1 MRIHLNVMLAFSLT
15 EEALE
20 MKRFILISALVILVA
35 SSCSNT
41 NIEIN
46 ENAEIVLKD
55 ELQSLYAE
63 IIIKHDYHDIET
75 DFSCTLLY
83 KAYGIYSVDLSE
95 AVISMS
101 DSTIRVML
109 PHAKLGHFGIK
120 DEEFE
125 ILGASGDAGFSGHFL
140 DGGQLAGIEMA
151 DNERAMIENEAYE
164 MLMDDYFISKADE
177 LAMKN
182 ITSLIR
188 EVNRKMDDLQIFVS
202 IGE

>member
-1 MRIHLNVMLAFSLT
+1 MIKHLKSTHNEYGYNNNIIYNL
-15 EEALE
+15 
-20 MKRFILISALVILVA
+20 
-35 SSCSNT
+35 NT

-188 EVNRKMDDLQIFVS
+188 EVNRRMDDLQIFVS

>member
-1 MRIHLNVMLAFSLT
+1 
-15 EEALE
+15 

-109 PHAKLGHFGIK
+109 PHAKLGNFGIK